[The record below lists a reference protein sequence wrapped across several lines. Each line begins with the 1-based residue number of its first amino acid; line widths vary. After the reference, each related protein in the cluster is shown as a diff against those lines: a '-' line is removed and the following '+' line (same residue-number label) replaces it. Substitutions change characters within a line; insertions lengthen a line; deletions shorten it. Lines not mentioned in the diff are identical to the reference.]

1 MGQTNTSYEAKLI
14 TSRMSHQSAA
24 KSAWGAG
31 IYSNPL
37 EIAALHLANAALKR
51 PESPVYPILLCLHSG
66 PLEQDVP
73 SPPEHTFANQ
83 QNYTCIWTRRLHGK
97 GVCG

>member
-1 MGQTNTSYEAKLI
+1 
-14 TSRMSHQSAA
+14 MSHQSAA
-24 KSAWGAG
+24 KSAWGAV

-37 EIAALHLANAALKR
+37 EFAALHLANAALKR

-73 SPPEHTFANQ
+73 SPPENTFANQ
-83 QNYTCIWTRRLHGK
+83 QKFTCI
-97 GVCG
+97 